1 MFFSGDHFDLAK
13 GGQFTLAEGD
23 HFALAEGGIFNWP
36 KGVSLVCFIHIL
48 NRQGIEAQ
56 KKWDKSFEF

>member
-36 KGVSLVCFIHIL
+36 KGVSLVCFIQYAVRL
-48 NRQGIEAQ
+48 R
-56 KKWDKSFEF
+56 F